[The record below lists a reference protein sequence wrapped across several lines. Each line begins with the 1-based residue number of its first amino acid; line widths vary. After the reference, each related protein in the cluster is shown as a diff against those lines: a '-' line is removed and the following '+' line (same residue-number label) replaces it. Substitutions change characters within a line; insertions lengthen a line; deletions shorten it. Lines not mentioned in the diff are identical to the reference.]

1 MMDSRLF
8 RLSVILGVTL
18 LTELWP
24 LGLRAEGGT
33 TVDRAL
39 CTVPSPSS
47 DIPSS
52 RAKRNAQKLLGKAR
66 SAYERSDFLAAV
78 TALRDSYAEDPSV
91 AVLYNIAQTCRE
103 AGHDEEALSLYT
115 RVLSGQP
122 DETAKAESER
132 HIAALKIR
140 IAETSAQTAA
150 ERVQA
155 RDFGKA
161 ADLWQKAYSLHANSE
176 YLRKLAET
184 QLAAGQRDAA
194 LASYTKF
201 LQVDPSNPA
210 ADTVKREIDK
220 INAQQEDARA
230 QKHMDA
236 GEMGQAFAAWS
247 AAVKLDPQPLFYF
260 RMADAARRG
269 SLRKEAITSYE
280 QFLKTAPPQEMQEL
294 RQQAETYLTELRSG
308 RTDTSTTQE
317 RLAKANEKVPVYKK
331 WWLWTTVGAVVV
343 IGVATGVTLAV
354 LGRDPDRM
362 GLPTSQPFQ

>member
-1 MMDSRLF
+1 M
-8 RLSVILGVTL
+8 
-18 LTELWP
+18 
-24 LGLRAEGGT
+24 
-33 TVDRAL
+33 
-39 CTVPSPSS
+39 
-47 DIPSS
+47 
-52 RAKRNAQKLLGKAR
+52 
-66 SAYERSDFLAAV
+66 
-78 TALRDSYAEDPSV
+78 
-91 AVLYNIAQTCRE
+91 
-103 AGHDEEALSLYT
+103 
-115 RVLSGQP
+115 
-122 DETAKAESER
+122 
-132 HIAALKIR
+132 
-140 IAETSAQTAA
+140 
-150 ERVQA
+150 
-155 RDFGKA
+155 
-161 ADLWQKAYSLHANSE
+161 
-176 YLRKLAET
+176 
-184 QLAAGQRDAA
+184 
-194 LASYTKF
+194 
-201 LQVDPSNPA
+201 
-210 ADTVKREIDK
+210 KREIDK